1 MTSIQAD
8 LDKLVKRAAAIKA
21 DALKPKTASIGDDA
35 KDGTKPAATGEQ
47 AAANAAA
54 SKDRVEAAMVDGAAK
69 DNAPG
74 KSLDAHNSDGVA
86 AAATDG
92 KEGAKGAVLEK
103 TKTEPLT
110 GTDVM
115 KTASDLVAQLRK
127 AAECAN
133 PANASVENH
142 NSEGVTAVATDG
154 QSGTKGGEQPVKK
167 TEGTEGGKAA
177 EKEIAKVEEK
187 TAAAKPVGIRGFLA
201 KVAMSLPQVKTA
213 AEAEGMG
220 EEQVGD
226 AAAED
231 LLQKLEGGQVSEEEA
246 QQILQEAI
254 ASGAISEEDVTAALA
269 EAQGQGGEAPPV
281 DPAAAGGEA
290 PPVDPAMAGG
300 EVPPEAMVAEQ
311 AKMASISPEHPQYLQ
326 KLAALHGDA
335 AKAGYDFG
343 LKLAAELKGEEAGES
358 KAHEKA
364 ETPAEEKAEHSLEA
378 KSDEEKAALAQ
389 AQKEL
394 GLSDA
399 DLAALSQAPVKT
411 ASLVDQY
418 RAAILVKVAAHHVAA
433 K

>member
-1 MTSIQAD
+1 MSKMTSIQAD

-35 KDGTKPAATGEQ
+35 KDGTKPAATGAQ

-74 KSLDAHNSDGVA
+74 KSLDAHNSEGVSA
-86 AAATDG
+86 VATDG
-92 KEGAKGAVLEK
+92 QSGRTGGVLEK
-103 TKTEPLT
+103 IKIEPLT

-127 AAECAN
+127 AAEAAN

-167 TEGTEGGKAA
+167 TEGTDGGKAA
-177 EKEIAKVEEK
+177 EKAVAKVEEK
-187 TAAAKPVGIRGFLA
+187 TAGIRSFLA

-269 EAQGQGGEAPPV
+269 EAQGQGGEQAPP
-281 DPAAAGGEA
+281 EA
-290 PPVDPAMAGG
+290 PPEAPVDPAMAGG

-335 AKAGYDFG
+335 AQSGYDFG
-343 LKLAAELKGEEAGES
+343 LKLAAELQAEEAAET
-358 KAHEKA
+358 KAHEKS
-364 ETPAEEKAEHSLEA
+364 ETPAEEKAEHGLDA

-399 DLAALSQAPVKT
+399 DLAALAQAPVKT

>member
-1 MTSIQAD
+1 MSKMTSIQAD

-35 KDGTKPAATGEQ
+35 KDGTKPAATGAQ

-86 AAATDG
+86 AVATDG

-154 QSGTKGGEQPVKK
+154 QSGTKGGEQPIKK

-177 EKEIAKVEEK
+177 EKAVAKVEEK
-187 TAAAKPVGIRGFLA
+187 TAGIRSFLA

-269 EAQGQGGEAPPV
+269 EAQGQGGEQAPAGA
-281 DPAAAGGEA
+281 PAEVPPEA
-290 PPVDPAMAGG
+290 PVDPAMAGG

-335 AKAGYDFG
+335 AQSGYDFG
-343 LKLAAELKGEEAGES
+343 LKLAAELQAEEAAET
-358 KAHEKA
+358 KAHEKS
-364 ETPAEEKAEHSLEA
+364 ETPAEEKAEHGLDA

-399 DLAALSQAPVKT
+399 DLAALAQAPVKT